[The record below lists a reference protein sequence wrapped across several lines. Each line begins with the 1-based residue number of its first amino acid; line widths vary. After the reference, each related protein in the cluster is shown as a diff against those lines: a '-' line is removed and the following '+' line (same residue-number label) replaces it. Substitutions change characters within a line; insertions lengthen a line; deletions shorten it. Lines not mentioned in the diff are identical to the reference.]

1 MLTVV
6 EMINVV
12 IMDAHI
18 FVFYQKVEIEVA
30 QLLPLRELYFLM
42 SPILLVIEVTRL
54 KKQKSPQFL
63 ELM

>member
-18 FVFYQKVEIEVA
+18 FVFHQKVEIEVA
-30 QLLPLRELYFLM
+30 QLLRLRELYFLM
-42 SPILLVIEVTRL
+42 SPTLLVSEVTRL
-54 KKQKSPQFL
+54 KK
-63 ELM
+63 